1 MTNDATLASQISK
14 RRSIRRYQ
22 RAPVSRAVV
31 KRLLVAAVRA
41 PSAHNRQPWRFA
53 VVADNAMKCHL
64 GTAMGER
71 LRRDRSADGDDAEA
85 IDADV
90 SRSHARII
98 GAAAVIVICADL
110 GDMDK
115 YPDRR
120 RGEAEFLM
128 AVQSTAM
135 AAQNLLLAAH
145 REGLGACVMC
155 APLFCPETVVAALR
169 LPVGWKPQM
178 LVTLG
183 APADPG
189 RERPRLPLDAV
200 TLWPQIRPRA
210 AK

>member
-1 MTNDATLASQISK
+1 MTNDSTLASQIGK
-14 RRSIRRYQ
+14 RRSIRRY
-22 RAPVSRAVV
+22 RPAPVSRAAV
-31 KRLLVAAVRA
+31 KRLLAAAVRA

-53 VVADNAMKCHL
+53 VLADNAMKRRL
-64 GTAMGER
+64 AAAMGER
-71 LRRDRSADGDDAEA
+71 LRRDRLADGDDAEA
-85 IDADV
+85 IHADV
-90 SRSHARII
+90 ARSHARIT
-98 GAAAVIVICADL
+98 GAAVVIVICADL

-145 REGLGACVMC
+145 GEGLGACVMC
-155 APLFCPETVVAALR
+155 APLFCPETVIAALE
-169 LPVGWKPQM
+169 LPVGWKPQL

-189 RERPRLPLDAV
+189 RERPRLALDAV
-200 TLWPQIRPRA
+200 TLWPSGRPRA